1 MLRRWFEMGSGDGM
15 RRAAALLLLAMLPGT
30 ALAADAGTNCPPLTA
45 GLFAH
50 PDLTATRQVIGTKR
64 ILVLDGGIDAGA
76 AARTER
82 ALATL
87 GPFDEVW
94 LNSPGGNPR
103 QGVAM
108 GKALRAQGVLVRIP
122 AGNWCISACNFAFLG
137 GAIRGIDPGGQYGV
151 HMFTAVTEGS
161 RPAWADYVKKRGDEG
176 LFNAIQAR
184 EQGSALV
191 ALEQADFIIRM
202 GVSRKLLS
210 EVMYPQAATG
220 FRCLTREEM
229 TRYNVVNVD

>member
-1 MLRRWFEMGSGDGM
+1 MRPASLPTPASSPMLLRLLGVLLAWPALAG
-15 RRAAALLLLAMLPGT
+15 AAAET
-30 ALAADAGTNCPPLTA
+30 SNCPPLA
-45 GLFAH
+45 ESLFRH
-50 PDLTATRQVIGTKR
+50 PDLSATRQVVGGKR

-76 AARTER
+76 AARTEA
-82 ALATL
+82 ALQRL

-94 LNSPGGNPR
+94 LNSPGGNPK

-151 HMFTAVTEGS
+151 HMFTAVTQGS
-161 RPAWADYVKKRGDEG
+161 RPAWTEYVKKRGDEG
-176 LFNAIQAR
+176 LFSAIQAR

-210 EVMYPQAATG
+210 EVMYPQAAAG
-220 FRCLTREEM
+220 FRCLSRDEM
-229 TRYNVVNVD
+229 IRYNVVNAD